1 MKSLSALIVS
11 VSLVVSAPALA
22 SEPPS
27 VRPLDSLAHEAFAR
41 GVRRSQ
47 TFRDLV
53 TGLERDGLIVHV
65 VTRRDLPQTL
75 TGATRFVA
83 DIGGSIYLRIE
94 LAASL
99 PPTMRVA
106 VLGHELQHASE
117 IAASGARSSEA
128 VLALYKADGKKAS
141 TIENGWETTAAEEA
155 GRQIWIELHTRPRA
169 SAHDLD

>member
-1 MKSLSALIVS
+1 MKSLCALIVS
-11 VSLVVSAPALA
+11 MLVSVPAVA
-22 SEPPS
+22 AEVPS
-27 VRPLDSLAHEAFAR
+27 IRPVDSLAHEAFTR
-41 GVRRSQ
+41 GMRRSE

-53 TGLERDGLIVHV
+53 AGLERDGLIVHV
-65 VTRRDLPQTL
+65 VTRRDLPASL

-94 LAASL
+94 LSASL
-99 PPTMRVA
+99 PPTMRVS

-128 VLALYKADGKKAS
+128 VLALYKAAGKKAS

-155 GRQIWIELHTRPRA
+155 GRQVWLELHTRPRVT
-169 SAHDLD
+169 AHDVD